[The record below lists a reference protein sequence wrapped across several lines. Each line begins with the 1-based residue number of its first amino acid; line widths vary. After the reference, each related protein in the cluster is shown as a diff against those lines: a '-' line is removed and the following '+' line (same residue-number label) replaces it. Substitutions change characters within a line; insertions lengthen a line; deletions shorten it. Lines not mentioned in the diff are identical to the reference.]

1 MPRMRNRGETC
12 PYCGKHREVTV
23 NLDENHVVSAIL
35 PGLGGLSFCTKGDTS
50 CIEEMRDKALLAPF
64 ADGKTRVR

>member
-1 MPRMRNRGETC
+1 MARFRNRCETC
-12 PYCGKHREVTV
+12 PYCHKRREVTV
-23 NLDENHVVSAIL
+23 NLDEKHAVAAIL
-35 PGLGGLSFCTKGDTS
+35 PGMNGASFCIKGDTS